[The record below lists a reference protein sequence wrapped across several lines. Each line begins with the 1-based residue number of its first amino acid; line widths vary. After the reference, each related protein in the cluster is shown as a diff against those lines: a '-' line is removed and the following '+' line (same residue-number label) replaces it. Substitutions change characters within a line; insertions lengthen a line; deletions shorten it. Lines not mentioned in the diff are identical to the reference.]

1 MGKSTK
7 SKELSIMDR
16 LDKIESI
23 LSRVLEIVSPEE
35 ESKAEVPTQ
44 TINFG
49 NFTAKQHCTMQ
60 MLLNGKSN
68 KDIADR
74 FGITTDTAKV
84 HVRTIFKK
92 MGVNTRA
99 QVVLKAL
106 ESYKE
111 IDDNSYRIMTG
122 GLPKDWD
129 NTWEQPDP
137 FEGMYKKGG

>member
-1 MGKSTK
+1 MGKS
-7 SKELSIMDR
+7 SKTEEQSILDR
-16 LDKIESI
+16 LGNIEI
-23 LSRVLEIVSPEE
+23 LLSKVLAIVSPEE

-84 HVRTIFKK
+84 HVRTVFKK

-106 ESYKE
+106 QSYNE

-129 NTWEQPDP
+129 NTWEKPDP